1 MTEPRFTPTQ
11 QAMLQVLSD
20 GMPHRKEDLY
30 ACLPEGYYSDIR
42 VVTVH
47 VSNLRKL
54 LKPQGMDIVCE
65 YRYGVYMYRQVR
77 LLHSPND
84 GYR

>member
-1 MTEPRFTPTQ
+1 MTEVRFTPTQ

-30 ACLPEGYYSDIR
+30 ACLPEGYYSDMKA
-42 VVTVH
+42 VVNM
-47 VSNLRKL
+47 VSKMRKKL
-54 LKPQGMDIVCE
+54 QPLGQDVICE
-65 YRYGVYMYRQVR
+65 YRYGVYMYRHVR
-77 LLHSPND
+77 LLHSAND

>member
-1 MTEPRFTPTQ
+1 MTEVRFTPTQ

-30 ACLPEGYYSDIR
+30 ACLPEGYESDMRAVITMVHKIR
-42 VVTVH
+42 KKLRTVG
-47 VSNLRKL
+47 
-54 LKPQGMDIVCE
+54 QDIICE
-65 YRYGVYMYRQVR
+65 YSYGVYKYRHVR
-77 LLHSPND
+77 HLHSAND